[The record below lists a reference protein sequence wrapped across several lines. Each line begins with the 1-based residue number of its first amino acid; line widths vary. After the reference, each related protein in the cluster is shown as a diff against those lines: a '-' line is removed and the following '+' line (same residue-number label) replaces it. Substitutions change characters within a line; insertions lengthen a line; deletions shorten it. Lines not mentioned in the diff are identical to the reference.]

1 MMMPLQEKAA
11 VLIALLQQVHLLQ
24 FYNFSSILTKF
35 FPFVSDLS
43 CHLPS
48 FKSLFLLLLPFSLYD
63 ISCAVSFSSL
73 TLV

>member
-24 FYNFSSILTKF
+24 FYTFSSILTK

-63 ISCAVSFSSL
+63 ISSAVSFSSL